1 MRKTAFAALALLACL
16 AAGTP
21 ARGQLPARTWEV
33 SPQIGVY
40 HGSGSLGGVTEP
52 LAGLRLGYNINRW
65 WQVELDY
72 SLVQDLN
79 VQQNTGYQLKPVNTQ
94 FGQVWQQIEVLGR
107 AKSDGDFLNLNVSLV
122 APPVKRRW
130 VFYGSTGLG
139 YATFEGFMTQAQIDE
154 AYPLGP
160 SPTPDT
166 FWLRGPDPDNPDRE
180 PTQAELQEPVD
191 EYVCFDCNLVWDD
204 PNDPLI
210 PNVPPADVGCDE
222 PFALGFPPDVLG
234 QDPQTCFAT
243 VPDVPQRNMVESG
256 RSLPTI
262 KTTQWSFGGGAR
274 YLLTDTMALRLDL
287 RNYIGLQKSFN
298 AQVFTVG
305 LSFFFGGEGPLD
317 DDGDGIPNFR
327 DLCPETPIGATVDKK
342 GCPSDGDGDEVLDG
356 LDACPDTPA
365 GWPTDSDGCPL
376 DTDADGVP
384 DGRDSCANT
393 PEGAVVDFEGCPVD
407 SDGDGVPDGIDQCAL
422 TPQGAVVDEQGCP
435 VDSDGDGVADGI
447 DQCANTPAGLPVDP
461 QGCPIDSDGDGL
473 KDDVDVC
480 PAFNGPGGVDEE
492 GCPRFRLDKTTRIP
506 MPDVTFATGSAVLS
520 DAARLD
526 LVALAEALHLYSDVT
541 IEIEGHT
548 DDVGSERDNFVMS
561 MERARAVDLWLR
573 DAGIDPARMT
583 VRGFG
588 EIRPIA
594 DNSTAE
600 GRTQNRRI
608 EVLVTGTLAPAE
620 EETD

>member
-21 ARGQLPARTWEV
+21 AWGQLPARTWEV
-33 SPQIGVY
+33 SPQIGAY
-40 HGSGSLGGVTEP
+40 HGSGVLGSSTEP
-52 LAGLRLGYNINRW
+52 LAGIRLGYNVNRW
-65 WQVELDY
+65 WLVELEY
-72 SLVQDLN
+72 NLVQDLN
-79 VQQNTGYQLKPVNTQ
+79 VQQNTGYELKNINTE
-94 FGQVWQQIEVLGR
+94 FGQEWQYAELLGR
-107 AKSDGDFLNLNVSLV
+107 AKSDGDALNINISLV

-130 VFYGSTGLG
+130 IFYGSTGLG

-160 SPTPDT
+160 YPTLDVND
-166 FWLRGPDPDNPDRE
+166 LNNNGNLLD
-180 PTQAELQEPVD
+180 PVD
-191 EYVCFDCNLVWDD
+191 TYVCYDCDLAWND

-210 PNVPPADVGCDE
+210 PNVPPADVGCDT
-222 PFALGFPPDVLG
+222 PFVLG
-234 QDPQTCFAT
+234 SEPQDCFAT
-243 VPDVPQRNMVESG
+243 VESVPQRNMVESG
-256 RSLPTI
+256 KNLPEVT
-262 KTTQWSFGGGAR
+262 TTQWSLGGGAR
-274 YLLTDTMALRLDL
+274 YLLTDSMALRMDL
-287 RNYIGLQKSFN
+287 RNYLGIQKSFN
-298 AQVFTVG
+298 AQVFTLG

-327 DLCPETPIGATVDKK
+327 DRCPETPIGATVNEK
-342 GCPSDGDGDEVLDG
+342 GCPSDGDGDEILDG

-376 DTDADGVP
+376 DTDGDGVP
-384 DGRDSCANT
+384 DGIDSCPNT

-407 SDGDGVPDGIDQCAL
+407 SDGDGVADGIDQCAL
-422 TPQGAVVDEQGCP
+422 TPEGAVVDEQGCP

-506 MPDVTFATGSAVLS
+506 LPEVTFATGSAVLS
-520 DAARLD
+520 DAARSD
-526 LVALAEALHLYSDVT
+526 LVALAEALHLYDDVT

-548 DDVGSERDNFVMS
+548 DDVGSERDNFIMS
-561 MERARAVDLWLR
+561 MERARAVEGWLR

-583 VRGFG
+583 IRGFG

-594 DNSTAE
+594 DNTTAE
-600 GRTQNRRI
+600 GRAQNRRI
-608 EVLVTGTLAPAE
+608 EVLVTGTLEPAGAAA
-620 EETD
+620 D